1 MSSAGWEAV
10 VVLVLVTVNGL
21 FSMSELAIV
30 SARRARLQE
39 LAERGSR
46 GARLA
51 LRLAEKPAEFLA
63 TVQIGITLV
72 GIISGAYA
80 GVTLGERLAAVL
92 LTVPLLA
99 PHAELFG
106 VGSVV
111 VTITYLSLVVGELAP
126 KRLALA
132 HRESIAIRVAPLM
145 YALSKFAGPVAWVLT
160 GSTNAVLR
168 LLRVPPSNE
177 PPISDEELRLLVSE
191 GTRAGV
197 FEQLEQDILERLL
210 RLDDRKLESVM
221 KPRRKVTW
229 LDRRDDE
236 AALMAKVVESPYSHL
251 PIYDADM
258 QTVVGILEV
267 RRLLAARVLGQSMTM
282 EQAIEPP
289 LFLPENASL
298 LDGMQ
303 ALREQGTK
311 MAIVVD
317 EYGTIKGI
325 VTLDDIVQALIGG
338 KLGSELEEPGVQPR
352 PEGGFLV
359 DGGLAVE
366 GLREYF
372 HLPQEEEPAYYHT
385 VAGLAMAE
393 LGDIPSEGDTFEWE
407 GLRFEVLD
415 MDGHRVDKLL
425 VIAPP
430 SPQP

>member
-1 MSSAGWEAV
+1 
-10 VVLVLVTVNGL
+10 
-21 FSMSELAIV
+21 
-30 SARRARLQE
+30 
-39 LAERGSR
+39 
-46 GARLA
+46 
-51 LRLAEKPAEFLA
+51 
-63 TVQIGITLV
+63 
-72 GIISGAYA
+72 
-80 GVTLGERLAAVL
+80 
-92 LTVPLLA
+92 
-99 PHAELFG
+99 
-106 VGSVV
+106 
-111 VTITYLSLVVGELAP
+111 
-126 KRLALA
+126 
-132 HRESIAIRVAPLM
+132 M

-168 LLRVPPSNE
+168 LLRVQPSNE
-177 PPISDEELRLLVSE
+177 PPISDEELRLLVRE

-229 LDRRDDE
+229 LDVRDDE
-236 AALMAKVVESPYSHL
+236 AKLTTKVVQSPYSHL
-251 PIYDADM
+251 PVYDADI
-258 QTVVGILEV
+258 QKVIGVLEV
-267 RRLLAARVLGQSMTM
+267 RRLLAARVLGQSITV
-282 EQAIEPP
+282 EQALEPP
-289 LFLPENASL
+289 LFLPGNASL

-303 ALREQGTK
+303 ALREQGIE

-317 EYGTIKGI
+317 EYGTIQGI

-393 LGDIPSEGDTFEWE
+393 LGDIPSEGDNFEWE
-407 GLRFEVLD
+407 GLKFEVLD

-430 SPQP
+430 NRQP